1 MAYLPKDPNMLLS
14 VINTALRDRFPSL
27 EALCDDYDIDRE
39 ELEQKLAAINCRYDE
54 RQNRFF

>member
-27 EALCDDYDIDRE
+27 DALCDDYDIDRE
-39 ELEQKLAAINCRYDE
+39 ALEKQLAAINCTYDKE
-54 RQNRFF
+54 KNRFA